1 MNHKISLIILFL
13 IAFFLFF
20 QLDYQVARAQTTPTP
35 IDYHLP
41 FPGILPDHP
50 LYPMKRIRDWLLL
63 FFNRNPI
70 KKTEYHLLFAD
81 KKLVMAQLLLD
92 KRKTDLSVNTL
103 IESQTELLK
112 SVSVFNTLA
121 SSSNPPENFSD
132 KIELAIKKHSDLI
145 NKIDFS
151 ITDLNQKKIIR
162 QALGI
167 NQQALNQISSL
178 K

>member
-1 MNHKISLIILFL
+1 M
-13 IAFFLFF
+13 
-20 QLDYQVARAQTTPTP
+20 
-35 IDYHLP
+35 
-41 FPGILPDHP
+41 
-50 LYPMKRIRDWLLL
+50 
-63 FFNRNPI
+63 
-70 KKTEYHLLFAD
+70 
-81 KKLVMAQLLLD
+81 KLVSYCCAS
-92 KRKTDLSVNTL
+92 RNS
-103 IESQTELLK
+103 K
-112 SVSVFNTLA
+112 SALFNTLA